1 MNVSAVK
8 KSRREIHITHI
19 DMRRLRE
26 LINVA
31 TEYDNGRDR
40 EYLAMLA
47 EELDRAHII
56 NSAETPPD
64 IVTMNT
70 KVRIKDLQTGN
81 STIYTLVF
89 PRDAHINQSKLSVLA
104 PLGTALLGYR
114 VGDVIKW
121 PVPAGM
127 RHIQIEQILY
137 QPEAAGDYYS

>member
-1 MNVSAVK
+1 MSTVITNH
-8 KSRREIHITHI
+8 REIYITHI

-40 EYLAMLA
+40 EYLSMLA

-56 NSAETPPD
+56 NSTETPPV
-64 IVTMNT
+64 IITMNT
-70 KVRIKDLQTGN
+70 KVRIRDLQTGN

-89 PRDAHINQSKLSVLA
+89 PRDADINQSKVSVLA

-137 QPEAAGDYYS
+137 QPEAARDYYL